1 MSAQTDRF
9 TILSLSGGG
18 YLGLYTASVLAALEE
33 SYGAPIARHFDLIA
47 GTSVGGI
54 IALGLANEV
63 PAQDI
68 KKAFED
74 DGTTIFSDRPAPQ
87 GFAGSLVDLCR
98 YWWKPKYRPDALRNT
113 IVRIV
118 GADTLIGHLKH
129 PVIVPAVNLTKG
141 GPQMFKT
148 PHHEDFRRDL
158 HLKAVDVA
166 LATAAAP
173 TYFPIAEVGDALFT
187 DGGLYANSPDLLA
200 VHEAEHFFKRP
211 AGQVRLL
218 SIGTTTAQFSFAHA
232 HGRELGAFGWMREQ
246 RLVSVIIAAQQ
257 HSVDFM
263 MRHRL
268 GERYL
273 RLDAV
278 QSKEQERHLA
288 LDVATSD
295 AQKTIKG
302 LAQATV
308 QTALNAP
315 LLKEI
320 MSGQAPAP
328 AFYNL
333 DTLKG

>member
-1 MSAQTDRF
+1 MNTEPDRF
-9 TILSLSGGG
+9 SILSLSGGG
-18 YLGLYTASVLAALEE
+18 YLGLYTASILAALEE
-33 SYGAPIARHFDLIA
+33 SCGGPIARHFDLIA

-68 KKAFED
+68 KTAFEEE
-74 DGTTIFSDRPAPQ
+74 GTAIFSERPAPT
-87 GFAGSLVDLCR
+87 GRLASLIDLRR
-98 YWWKPKYRPDALRNT
+98 YWSKPKYDSSALKNT
-113 IVRIV
+113 IFRII
-118 GADTLIGHLKH
+118 GADTRIGDLKH

-141 GPQMFKT
+141 GPQIFKT
-148 PHHEDFRRDL
+148 PHHEDFQRDL
-158 HLKAVDVA
+158 HLRAVDVA
-166 LATAAAP
+166 LATSAAP
-173 TYFPIAEVGDALFT
+173 TYFPIAEVDDALFA

-200 VHEAEHFFKRP
+200 VHEAEHFFGRSV
-211 AGQVRLL
+211 GEIRLL

-232 HGRELGAFGWMREQ
+232 HGRQLGAFGWLREQ

-263 MRHRL
+263 MQHRL
-268 GERYL
+268 GDRYL

-288 LDVATSD
+288 LDVATPD

-308 QTALNAP
+308 QSSVNAP

-320 MSGQAPAP
+320 LSQRVPQP
-328 AFYNL
+328 VFYHLN
-333 DTLKG
+333 TLKG

>member
-1 MSAQTDRF
+1 MSVTTNRF

-63 PAQDI
+63 PASDI
-68 KKAFED
+68 RKAFEEE
-74 DGTTIFSDRPAPQ
+74 GTSIFSDRPAPT
-87 GFAGSLVDLCR
+87 GLAGSILDLRR
-98 YWWKPKYRPDALRNT
+98 YWSKPKYDPSALKST
-113 IVRIV
+113 IIRII
-118 GADTLIGHLKH
+118 GEDTLIGHLKH

-141 GPQMFKT
+141 GPQIFKT
-148 PHHEDFRRDL
+148 PHHKDFGRDL

-166 LATAAAP
+166 LATSAAP
-173 TYFPIAEVGDALFT
+173 TYFPIAEVEDALFT

-200 VHEAEHFFKRP
+200 VHEAEHFFQRP
-211 AGQVRLL
+211 AGQIRLL

-263 MRHRL
+263 MKHRL

-308 QTALNAP
+308 QSALNAP

-320 MSGQAPAP
+320 MSEHAPEP
-328 AFYNL
+328 VFYNL

>member
-1 MSAQTDRF
+1 MNAKTDRF

-18 YLGLYTASVLAALEE
+18 YLGLYTATILAALEE
-33 SYGAPIARHFDLIA
+33 NYGAPIARHFDLVA
-47 GTSVGGI
+47 GTSIGGI

-63 PAQDI
+63 PAKEI
-68 KKAFED
+68 KKAFEE
-74 DGTTIFSDRPAPQ
+74 GGMTIFSDRPAPQ
-87 GFAGSLVDLCR
+87 GILGSLTDLCR
-98 YWWKPKYRPDALRNT
+98 YWRKPKYSPEALKST
-113 IVRIV
+113 IARIV
-118 GADTLIGHLKH
+118 GDETLIGHLKH

-141 GPQMFKT
+141 APQVFKT
-148 PHHEDFRRDL
+148 AHHEDFRRDL
-158 HLKAVDVA
+158 HLKAVDIA
-166 LATAAAP
+166 LATSAAP
-173 TYFPIAEVGDALFT
+173 TYFPIAEIEDGLFT

-200 VHEAEHFFKRP
+200 VHEAEHFFRIRTD
-211 AGQVRLL
+211 QIRLL
-218 SIGTTTAQFSFAHA
+218 SIGTTTAQFSFSHA

-246 RLVSVIIAAQQ
+246 RLVSVILAAQQ

-263 MRHRL
+263 MKHRL

-288 LDVATSD
+288 LDVATPD
-295 AQKTIKG
+295 AQKTIRG

-308 QTALNAP
+308 QSALNAP

-320 MSGQAPAP
+320 MSEQARQPV
-328 AFYNL
+328 FHNS

>member
-1 MSAQTDRF
+1 MSKKGRF

-54 IALGLANEV
+54 IALGLANEI
-63 PAQDI
+63 PAKDI
-68 KKAFED
+68 QKAFED
-74 DGTTIFSDRPAPQ
+74 KGTKIFSDRPAPQ
-87 GFAGSLVDLCR
+87 GTAGTIADLSR
-98 YWWKPKYRPDALRNT
+98 YARKPKYRPDALRNT

-118 GADTLIGHLKH
+118 GEETLIGHLKH

-166 LATAAAP
+166 LATSAAP
-173 TYFPIAEVGDALFT
+173 TYFPIAEVEDALFT

-200 VHEAEHFFKRP
+200 VHEAEHFFARP
-211 AGQVRLL
+211 ASEVRLL

-246 RLVSVIIAAQQ
+246 RLVSVIIAAI
-257 HSVDFM
+257 
-263 MRHRL
+263 
-268 GERYL
+268 
-273 RLDAV
+273 
-278 QSKEQERHLA
+278 
-288 LDVATSD
+288 T
-295 AQKTIKG
+295 T
-302 LAQATV
+302 TV
-308 QTALNAP
+308 QIL
-315 LLKEI
+315 
-320 MSGQAPAP
+320 
-328 AFYNL
+328 
-333 DTLKG
+333 